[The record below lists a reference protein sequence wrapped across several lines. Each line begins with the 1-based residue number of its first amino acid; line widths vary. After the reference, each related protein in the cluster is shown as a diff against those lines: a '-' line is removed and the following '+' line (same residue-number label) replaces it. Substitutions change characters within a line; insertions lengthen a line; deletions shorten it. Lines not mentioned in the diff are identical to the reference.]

1 MWTINEFLVATKFF
15 NLNFVKIL
23 RFCEETQLEKKVGI
37 LFAMNFIIYSNL
49 FDITSD
55 ILGLDFGFYP
65 KPASKEK

>member
-55 ILGLDFGFYP
+55 ILGFDFGFYP

>member
-37 LFAMNFIIYSNL
+37 YFLYI
-49 FDITSD
+49 
-55 ILGLDFGFYP
+55 
-65 KPASKEK
+65 SKR